1 MATYFNNNPNR
12 ALMNEST
19 EDDPYNLRNGEV
31 SSGTSLVAIPFQGG
45 VVLGADS
52 RTSMGSYVAGR
63 FSDKIVQISD
73 YIWCLRSGSAADTQ
87 ALTDYIKYYV
97 GQYVGESGRQ
107 PLVKTVA
114 HLLKTL
120 VYNNPQLSAGIIVG
134 GYDHVEG
141 GSVYNVLMGGSCLK
155 MPFALGGSGS
165 VFVYGLMDSEFHD
178 QLTQDEAKKLCQK
191 ALSHAIARDGSSGG
205 LIRTVVVTAE
215 GYQRDVLLGNQ
226 LPFGPS
232 IP

>member
-1 MATYFNNNPNR
+1 MATMTNNR
-12 ALMNEST
+12 MMMTGESA
-19 EDDPYNLRNGEV
+19 DQAADPYNLRNGEV
-31 SSGTSLVAIPFQGG
+31 SSGTTLVTVPFKGG

-63 FSDKIVQISD
+63 FSDKIVQVSD
-73 YIWCLRSGSAADTQ
+73 YVWCLRSGSAADTQ
-87 ALTDYIKYYV
+87 ALTDYVKYYV
-97 GQYVGESGRQ
+97 SQYMGESGRQ

-114 HLLKTL
+114 HLMKTL

-141 GSVYNVLMGGSCLK
+141 GAVYNVLSGGTCLK
-155 MPFALGGSGS
+155 MNYALGGSGS
-165 VFVYGLMDSEFHD
+165 LFIYGLMDSEFKED
-178 QLTQDEAKKLCQK
+178 MTEAEAKALCQK
-191 ALSHAIARDGSSGG
+191 AVSHAIARDGSSGG
-205 LIRTVVVTAE
+205 LVRTVVVTAE
-215 GYQRDVLLGNQ
+215 GCKRDVMLGNQ